1 MPPNPGGKRKG
12 FTLPSSFTSAAEGE
26 RGRGILDKGRTR
38 AGAQNQLASGQAV
51 AKVGSWWPQACWSV
65 RHCGPG
71 RSGLPGAR
79 DVKCYFPF
87 LFGPCAKAHRT

>member
-38 AGAQNQLASGQAV
+38 AGAQNQLASGHRPWQKWAAGGHRPAGLSV
-51 AKVGSWWPQACWSV
+51 TAAQVGLVCPV
-65 RHCGPG
+65 
-71 RSGLPGAR
+71 L
-79 DVKCYFPF
+79 VM
-87 LFGPCAKAHRT
+87 